1 MRATC
6 RVVAAIL
13 LVGALSAPRAAV
25 GAGQDE
31 DTSPLQVA
39 LRVGESTYRF
49 GGEGLCQHAADGAIY
64 EAPAELWSVRH
75 TEATRSVHL
84 AFWRV
89 RDHGDALTLGVSLS
103 GASHRVSTVR
113 IGSKGEP
120 EGSGRAAFT
129 PSGNGGT
136 FSIDAVAG
144 DGTAIS
150 GTISCGRFT
159 PVVEEGGE

>member
-1 MRATC
+1 MCTTR

-13 LVGALSAPRAAV
+13 APVLLAAPWAAT
-25 GAGQDE
+25 GAGQGD

-49 GGEGLCQHAADGAIY
+49 GGEGLCQHSADGVVDQ
-64 EAPAELWSVRH
+64 APAERWSVRH

-89 RDHGDALTLGVSLS
+89 REHGDAFTLGLSLS

-120 EGSGRAAFT
+120 DGSGRAAFT

-159 PVVEEGGE
+159 PVVEEG